1 MRAGWAA
8 AAAVVVAMMAAL
20 WAGSRGDEQ
29 PAATPESLPAP
40 GQYVGVS
47 AQRLPFRVT
56 VAEDRRTLTLDVRW
70 RCEPHGHPADD
81 FVRVFKR
88 RSVKIAS
95 NGGFAGSVSSVERVS
110 GDVTRERVRFAGHL
124 NGDGTF
130 SGTWSNAFVHV
141 TDDSETR
148 CATGDVA
155 FELRRRRSAPGTD
168 EGGNRVVA
176 LDGPHDV
183 VVGANRTWV
192 LGRGRTGASLTA
204 LDPASGRPVARTP
217 VGDSSSGLP
226 PPGIAFPPVLAA
238 GEGAAWVVTD
248 VLGPAFGLQRVEPRH
263 GGQRHVVVDSQA
275 GQNDR
280 STPFFQGLAV
290 GLGAV
295 WLLDDDHVLRI
306 DPVSGRTLRSIRLT
320 PARPAATA
328 RSCGRAAG
336 MRPSPQAN
344 RLVLGAGSVWVA
356 SNCGPRPS
364 RFGFLS
370 RIDPRTD
377 RVVRTVALRHAYS
390 VLAAG
395 RAGVWA
401 ATATAGLLGP
411 GQQRPA
417 LHRIGLRDGRPVAV
431 RGLPEGDVSAL
442 GVSGGAV
449 WLTQSGERRAGAPV
463 GALRRLNAP
472 SGRLSTVLRLEQPSS
487 LAIGEGSVWIVDSF
501 AGTLTRVR
509 L

>member
-1 MRAGWAA
+1 
-8 AAAVVVAMMAAL
+8 
-20 WAGSRGDEQ
+20 
-29 PAATPESLPAP
+29 
-40 GQYVGVS
+40 VGVS